1 MLKDLM
7 LIMLAVILVDNYV
20 LSKFLGICSFLGL
33 SKNLNN
39 SLGMSGAVIFVMT
52 LASGIT
58 YLINTFLLDPF
69 DLGYLRT
76 IAFILVIA
84 ALVQFVEIMLK
95 RFLTPLYKA
104 LGIYLPL
111 ITTNC
116 VVLGVALLSVSKE
129 YNFLYSV
136 VYGFGAGV
144 GYALAMVIFAG
155 VMQRIVI
162 SEIPRSLEGLP
173 SSLIAASLV
182 SLAFFGFKGL
192 I

>member
-84 ALVQFVEIMLK
+84 ALVQFVEIILK
-95 RFLTPLYKA
+95 RFVTPLYKA